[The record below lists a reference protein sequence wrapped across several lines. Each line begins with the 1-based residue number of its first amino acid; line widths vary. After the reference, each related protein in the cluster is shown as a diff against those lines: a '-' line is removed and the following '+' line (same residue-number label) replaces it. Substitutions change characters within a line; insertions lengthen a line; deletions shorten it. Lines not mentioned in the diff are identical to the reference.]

1 MDDKNREQTTDN
13 AVVEA
18 KEQSIPHE
26 TNPTPAEAPT
36 EKEIISS
43 AQVDKIIRKT
53 QYFALIFA
61 IIFLVWYFILS
72 PEITFRKS
80 EKIVE
85 EAGKS
90 YFDYNYSK
98 LPTGERVST
107 VTLQELFS
115 KSFIKE
121 DIYIPHTKEPC
132 SLKESWVKVR
142 KVNGEYKY
150 YTYLKCGLRQSSIDH
165 EGPKITLNGEET
177 ITLDR
182 GDEYKELGVKSVV
195 DNKDGK
201 LNAKDVTIKSN
212 KVNTNEPGEYK
223 VTYTAFDSLKNKT
236 TVTRKV
242 KVIEMLK
249 GTVQKSTE
257 DKGYYTGKNPNNYIY
272 FSGILFRI
280 VDTDGTN
287 VRIVAYEDISNVN
300 YAGINSWLKY
310 FYEHLSDEAK
320 KLVVKNKYC
329 NMTVDEQQYTTTE
342 CTSYTK
348 KLNAYIPSITDINKS
363 ETHEGNFMKPYTI
376 SWTANAKDDTHAFA
390 TSEIFYGGGQQFEL
404 NEKTYNYGIRPMLT
418 IKGDTL
424 IKSGNG
430 SYDNPYRLGETKT
443 GKPDDKINTRHS
455 GEYIKY
461 SGMVWR
467 IIEVNDDGTTKVISD
482 GTIKKDGQEVKTH
495 YDIKSDKKI
504 YNPKQSGNVGYFIN
518 HKVSEFIDT
527 SYFVNKN
534 VEVPIYKNDILYGK
548 ETKTTKYKVK
558 LSAPNMY
565 ELFSAQSYESR
576 DQRSFWLINSSNEQ
590 YTKAAVTDIGVVVTY
605 VGDYDDY
612 GIRVVANLHK
622 GVMITK
628 GKGTLANPYN
638 ITK

>member
-18 KEQSIPHE
+18 KEQSTPQE
-26 TNPTPAEAPT
+26 TNTTPAEAQ
-36 EKEIISS
+36 KEIISS
-43 AQVDKIIRKT
+43 AQVDKIIRKA

-61 IIFLVWYFILS
+61 IIFLVWYFIIS

-80 EKIVE
+80 EKIVQ

-107 VTLQELFS
+107 VTLQELFT

-132 SLKESWVKVR
+132 SLKESWVKVK

-201 LNAKDVTIKSN
+201 LNVKDVTIKSN

-249 GTVQKSTE
+249 GTVQKATE

-287 VRIVAYEDISNVN
+287 VRICR
-300 YAGINSWLKY
+300 
-310 FYEHLSDEAK
+310 
-320 KLVVKNKYC
+320 NK
-329 NMTVDEQQYTTTE
+329 
-342 CTSYTK
+342 
-348 KLNAYIPSITDINKS
+348 
-363 ETHEGNFMKPYTI
+363 
-376 SWTANAKDDTHAFA
+376 
-390 TSEIFYGGGQQFEL
+390 
-404 NEKTYNYGIRPMLT
+404 
-418 IKGDTL
+418 
-424 IKSGNG
+424 
-430 SYDNPYRLGETKT
+430 
-443 GKPDDKINTRHS
+443 
-455 GEYIKY
+455 
-461 SGMVWR
+461 
-467 IIEVNDDGTTKVISD
+467 
-482 GTIKKDGQEVKTH
+482 
-495 YDIKSDKKI
+495 
-504 YNPKQSGNVGYFIN
+504 
-518 HKVSEFIDT
+518 
-527 SYFVNKN
+527 
-534 VEVPIYKNDILYGK
+534 
-548 ETKTTKYKVK
+548 
-558 LSAPNMY
+558 
-565 ELFSAQSYESR
+565 
-576 DQRSFWLINSSNEQ
+576 
-590 YTKAAVTDIGVVVTY
+590 
-605 VGDYDDY
+605 
-612 GIRVVANLHK
+612 
-622 GVMITK
+622 
-628 GKGTLANPYN
+628 
-638 ITK
+638 